1 MKMNKKRT
9 VIISLAIVVFLVI
22 LYIAYLI
29 FIPKHSEELIVR
41 IKPGDNARIIG
52 SKLSEAGIIRS
63 KTMFI
68 LLTKLRKADRNLKP
82 GSYIFGGNTY
92 LWQTVTRLYK
102 GQSESIT
109 ITFPEGLSLYKT
121 LKRIDTSGLATFE
134 ELYAKAK
141 DPSIVNKLTRFDV
154 PSLEGFL
161 YPETYRFPIEISADS
176 ILAIQTAE
184 FFKRLKTEGIDPY
197 SIPNFYNKL
206 ILASI
211 VEKEAGT
218 ESEKETIAGLF
229 MNRMAIGMALQ
240 SCATVDYIL
249 ERKGIKR
256 DVLTY
261 ADTQIHSPYNTY
273 IHQGL
278 PPTPICNPSVNTL
291 KAVLNTKPNSYLFFF
306 SDRKGKNVFSRTYEE
321 HLAKQRQML

>member
-1 MKMNKKRT
+1 MNKKKV
-9 VIISLAIVVFLVI
+9 VIISLAIVVFLVM

-29 FIPKHSEELIVR
+29 FVPKHSEELIVR
-41 IKPGDNARIIG
+41 IKPGDNARVIAN
-52 SKLSEAGIIRS
+52 KLSESGIIRS

-68 LLTKLRKADRNLKP
+68 WLTKLRNADRNLKP

-102 GQSESIT
+102 GQSENIT

-121 LKRIDTSGLATFE
+121 LKRIDASGLATFE
-134 ELYAKAK
+134 ELSAKAK
-141 DPSIVNKLTRFDV
+141 DPTVVNKLTGFDV

-161 YPETYRFPIEISADS
+161 YPETYRFPIDISADS

-184 FFKRLKTEGIDPY
+184 FFKKLNQEGIDPY
-197 SIPNFYNKL
+197 STPNFYNKL

-218 ESEKETIAGLF
+218 ESEKEIIAGLF
-229 MNRMAIGMALQ
+229 MNRMTIGMALQ
-240 SCATVDYIL
+240 SCSTVDYLL
-249 ERKGIKR
+249 EPKGIKR

-261 ADTQIHSPYNTY
+261 TDTQINSPYNTY
-273 IHQGL
+273 IYQGL
-278 PPTPICNPSVNTL
+278 PPTPICNPSVNTI
-291 KAVLNTKPNSYLFFF
+291 KAVLNAKPNSYLYFF
-306 SDRKGKNVFSRTYEE
+306 SDRQGKNVFSRTYEE
-321 HLAKQRQML
+321 HLTKQRRML